1 MSGYTTCVIAPFPHC
16 IFIVNQHTHAGRLT
30 FNEPKNFCF
39 LGYATG
45 VMAPFLKDA
54 SGAAGWQCS
63 LHVLQAR
70 FSLTLNPK
78 SKHCMP

>member
-1 MSGYTTCVIAPFPHC
+1 MPAFASGRLLVNELRICMSTMCVIAPFL
-16 IFIVNQHTHAGRLT
+16 TAYARGRLT

-45 VMAPFLKDA
+45 VMAPFLRDA
-54 SGAAGWQCS
+54 SGAAGWQCT

-70 FSLTLNPK
+70 PWF
-78 SKHCMP
+78 